1 MTAVAGSALV
11 TGASRGLGA
20 AIATGLA
27 AAGHPVAVGYR
38 EGREAAQRVVE
49 AIRAAGG
56 TAEAVGGDVTTE
68 AGVRRAVDAAEAALG
83 PVGVLVVNATGP
95 QPRTPTVGLDLAQV
109 EPMLDFFVRSPVLLM
124 ASVVPGMVAR
134 GGGRIVHVGSEVA
147 WSAPAGAA
155 AYVAAKGAQHAL
167 ARVSAKDLGPH
178 GITVNTVAPGW
189 VPVERHADADP
200 ADLAA
205 YAATVPLGRQGTPGE
220 VASAVVWLAS
230 AEAGF
235 VTGTVLPVTGGAS
248 MP

>member
-1 MTAVAGSALV
+1 VTAVAGAALV

-20 AIATGLA
+20 STATALA

-38 EGREAAQRVVE
+38 EGRAAAERVVT
-49 AIRAAGG
+49 AIRDTGG
-56 TAEAVGGDVTTE
+56 TAEVVGGDVTTA
-68 AGVRRAVDAAEAALG
+68 AGVAEAVAATEAALG

-95 QPRTPTVGLDLAQV
+95 QPQTPTVGLDLEQV

-124 ASVVPGMVAR
+124 AAVVPGMVER

-147 WSAPAGAA
+147 WTAPAGAA
-155 AYVAAKGAQHAL
+155 AYVTAKGAQHAL
-167 ARVSAKDLGPH
+167 ARVTARDLGPH

-189 VPVERHADADP
+189 VPVERHAGADP
-200 ADLAA
+200 DQLAA
-205 YAATVPLGRQGTPGE
+205 YAATVPLGRQGTPDE
-220 VASAVVWLAS
+220 VAAAVVWLAS
-230 AEAGF
+230 EEARF